1 MTEAEI
7 DALAGTLAD
16 MTEDQEAAL
25 QVSLLAIK
33 AERARREE
41 ERLARL
47 RALTDEEVVE
57 EALEFAE
64 DYRVEAVV
72 PKVLAMLRDA
82 GFVRGAV
89 LERAYRE
96 GYERGFYD
104 AGGSAESLPDAD
116 GEDYVRCRG
125 YDLREIEGKAP

>member
-1 MTEAEI
+1 MTEA
-7 DALAGTLAD
+7 DLDNLASTLAD
-16 MTEDQEAAL
+16 LTPDQEAAV
-25 QVSLLAIK
+25 QISVLAIK
-33 AERARREE
+33 AERARAEE
-41 ERLARL
+41 ARLAGL
-47 RALTDEEVVE
+47 RAMTDHQVVDFIL
-57 EALEFAE
+57 APAHPNP
-64 DYRVEAVV
+64 RVSLQV
-72 PKVLAMLRDA
+72 LRDA

-125 YDLREIEGKAP
+125 YDLRDLTGKA

>member
-7 DALAGTLAD
+7 DALATRLAD
-16 MTEDQEAAL
+16 MSEDEEAAL

-41 ERLARL
+41 ERLTRL
-47 RALTDEEVVE
+47 RSMTDWNVVYEIMEWRTPEPGDVDAAL
-57 EALEFAE
+57 AI
-64 DYRVEAVV
+64 
-72 PKVLAMLRDA
+72 LRDA

-125 YDLREIEGKAP
+125 YDLREIEGKP